1 MYEET
6 DVIIGSQNIQLHT
19 IKKISI
25 ASSTM
30 IDTQEAMQPI
40 YIDPFVEDCD
50 FEWLGL
56 QMNQK
61 TT

>member
-19 IKKISI
+19 IKKFSI
-25 ASSTM
+25 ASCTM

-40 YIDPFVEDCD
+40 YIDLFVEIMILSD
-50 FEWLGL
+50 FNS
-56 QMNQK
+56 Q
-61 TT
+61 